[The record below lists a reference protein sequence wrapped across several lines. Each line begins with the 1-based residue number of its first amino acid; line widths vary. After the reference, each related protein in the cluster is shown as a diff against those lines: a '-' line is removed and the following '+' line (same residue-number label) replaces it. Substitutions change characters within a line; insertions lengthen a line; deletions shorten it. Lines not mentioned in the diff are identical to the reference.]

1 MKATIIGAGN
11 IGMALTEGLI
21 RAGVC
26 KKNDITIT
34 RRNITSLDES
44 IKAGFKTSTSN
55 TDAIRNAETIFI
67 CVLPQQLDG
76 VLDELKSAVD
86 VKKQLFVSVVTGAH
100 TQAFRD
106 KLGTELR
113 IIRAM
118 PNTAMKVGESMTCLA
133 AANATQ
139 KDISLVQD
147 IFNTMGQSILIN
159 EDMMS
164 AATALCA
171 CGIAFFLRTIRAAS
185 QGGVEIGFHAQDALQ
200 IAAQTALGAAKL
212 LTANKTHPEQ
222 EIDKVTSPKG
232 CTIAGLNEMEHQGLS
247 SALIKGIKL
256 SANIAANLYKQS

>member
-1 MKATIIGAGN
+1 MKATIIGGGN
-11 IGMALTEGLI
+11 IGMALAEGLI
-21 RAGVC
+21 RARVC
-26 KKNDITIT
+26 RKNEITIT
-34 RRNITSLDES
+34 RRNITAL
-44 IKAGFKTSTSN
+44 ANLTTTGFKTTTNNLKS
-55 TDAIRNAETIFI
+55 IKNAEVVFI
-67 CVLPQQLDG
+67 CVLPQQLNEVLEDLKTG
-76 VLDELKSAVD
+76 VNIKD
-86 VKKQLFVSVVTGAH
+86 QLFVSVVTGAH
-100 TQAFRD
+100 TQAFRQI
-106 KLGTELR
+106 LGNDLR

-133 AANATQ
+133 NANATE
-139 KDISLVQD
+139 KDIALVQN

-185 QGGVEIGFHAQDALQ
+185 QGGVEIGFHAHDALQ
-200 IAAQTALGAAKL
+200 IAVQTALGASKL
-212 LTANKTHPEQ
+212 LSANKTHPEQ

-256 SANIAANLYKQS
+256 SANIAGNLYKQ

>member
-11 IGMALTEGLI
+11 IGMALAEGLI
-21 RAGVC
+21 QAKVC
-26 KKNDITIT
+26 RKSEITIT
-34 RRNITSLDES
+34 RRNAASLVTYAE
-44 IKAGFKTSTSN
+44 AGFKTTTDN
-55 TDAIRNAETIFI
+55 TDAIKTAEVIFV
-67 CVLPQQLDG
+67 CVLPQQLDS
-76 VLDELKSAVD
+76 VLTELKPAVN
-86 VKKQLFVSVVTGAH
+86 VKKQLVVSVVTGAH

-106 KLGTELR
+106 KLGDDLR

-118 PNTAMKVGESMTCLA
+118 PNTAMRVGESMTCLA
-133 AANATQ
+133 AANATE
-139 KDISLVQD
+139 KDIAMVQD
-147 IFNTMGQSILIN
+147 IFNTMGQSLLIN

-185 QGGVEIGFHAQDALQ
+185 QGGVEIGFHAHDALK
-200 IAAQTALGAAKL
+200 IAAQTAFGAAKL
-212 LTANKTHPEQ
+212 LIANQTHPEQ

-256 SANIAANLYKQS
+256 SANIAGNLYKQ